1 MEIVLFLLILCGLLF
16 IGVHVGVATAM
27 TAIALLVA
35 FQGMPLDVIASS
47 AFKSV
52 NSYALAAIPFFIIGG
67 DMIMHGG
74 LGERVILL
82 AKALLGRIQGG
93 LAICVILVSMFFAA
107 VNGSSVA
114 TCAALGRNVTTL
126 MENEGYPRRVIA
138 GLIAVGGTLGLMIPP
153 SLTMILIGVMQGI
166 PIVTLFTAGIVPGV
180 IEGTILAL
188 VTWILSKRLG
198 WGLPSQISGGDQKVG
213 QSFRR
218 SAGVLLMPVIILGGI
233 YAGFFTPTEAASI
246 AALYAI
252 ILAVFFYRK
261 VRGGDVWTILRGA
274 LSQSCMIYFIII
286 GGNLVGFMLTSLG
299 ISKQIA
305 DFIASMGIG
314 QWQYLLLVNILLLA
328 MGTLLDG
335 ISMLVLTVPVLFP
348 IAVSLGVNPIHLA
361 VIFTMN
367 VEIATLTPPVG
378 LNLYVMSGITKL
390 PVHEVARGVGW
401 FYPVRLAMLVAVTY
415 IPAVSLCLVS

>member
-1 MEIVLFLLILCGLLF
+1 MELALFLVILCGLLF
-16 IGVHVGVATAM
+16 AGVHVGTAM
-27 TAIALLVA
+27 AITAIALLVI

-67 DMIMHGG
+67 DIIMHGG

-82 AKALLGRIQGG
+82 AKALLGRVQGG

-114 TCAALGRNVTTL
+114 TCAALGRNVTSL
-126 MENEGYPRRVIA
+126 MEKEGYPKRVIA

-166 PIVTLFTAGIVPGV
+166 PIVTLFTAGIVPG
-180 IEGTILAL
+180 IMEGTVLAL
-188 VTWILSKRLG
+188 MTWFLSKKYG
-198 WGLPSQISGGDQKVG
+198 WGAPAENAGEGLTAGRAFSG
-213 QSFRR
+213 

-233 YAGFFTPTEAASI
+233 YAGFFTPTEAA
-246 AALYAI
+246 AAAGLYAV
-252 ILAVFFYRK
+252 ILALFFYRK
-261 VRGGDVWTILRGA
+261 IKGGDVWVILRGA
-274 LSQSCMIYFIII
+274 LSQSCMIYFIVI

-314 QWQYLLLVNILLLA
+314 QWQFLLMVNLLLLA
-328 MGTLLDG
+328 MGMLLDG
-335 ISMLVLTVPVLFP
+335 ISMLILSVPVLFP
-348 IAVSLGVNPIHLA
+348 IAVSLGINPIHLA

-378 LNLYVMSGITKL
+378 LNLYVISGITKL
-390 PVHEVARGVGW
+390 PVHEVARGVAW
-401 FYPVRLAMLVAVTY
+401 FYPVRIAMLAVVTY
-415 IPAVSLCLVS
+415 IPAISLCLVS